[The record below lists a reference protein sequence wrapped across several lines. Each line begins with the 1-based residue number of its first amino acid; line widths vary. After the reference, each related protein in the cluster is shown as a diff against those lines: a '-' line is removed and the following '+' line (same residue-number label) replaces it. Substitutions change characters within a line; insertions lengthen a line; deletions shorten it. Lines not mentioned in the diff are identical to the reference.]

1 MIYAEKMVNLVERS
15 CIKGLN
21 SNYWFFAENNK
32 AMTTQTTG
40 WKSAFTAF
48 LDRRA
53 LIMLFLGFSAG
64 VPILLIFSSLSLWL
78 GEAGISKSAVTFFS
92 WAALGYSFKFVW
104 APLIDELPV
113 PFLTKALGRRRA
125 WLLIAQILIV
135 CAICIMAFSDPALGQ
150 LHLQQMALGAVL
162 LGFSAATQDIVIDA
176 YRIELAETQMQT
188 VLAATYNAGYRIGMI
203 VAGAGALFLAAY
215 LGTAKGNYIY
225 DAWKWTYLA
234 MAAVM
239 LVGIIT
245 TLSIREPQVD
255 RVRKTYIRSDYFRL
269 VGVFF
274 VAVISFVLSYV
285 YSGNLV
291 SMLTEQFAIQD
302 TFALFTFE
310 SLRFIGSGAVAFG
323 VGAALVK
330 LGAVNREMAY
340 ETWVNPVA
348 DFFKRYGLKLALV
361 LLLLIG
367 FYRVSD
373 IIAGVISNVF
383 YQDMNFSKEQIAEAV
398 KVYGVIFS
406 LLGGFLGGLLAQKMN
421 IMKLMFVGAIL
432 ACSTN
437 LIFIGLVKSGQQ
449 LNPVDIQVGQQRYQA
464 DTDEVGYWKVKVPVQ
479 VLADAKQIQVQAA
492 YANANTT
499 DSTVSLSMP
508 YLLQTS
514 GNAQLQILPIT
525 GDNTLHAN
533 EEGSIVVRGQYVGE
547 ALQDNQKIIYELND
561 ERFEAKLEEQGVFS
575 TAIPAEKLKSAP
587 AHLISAVLME
597 DERAVQQVTHVYQ
610 TSNDAKNTKML
621 DVDIQ
626 PLVPVDVNRNT
637 DIEVTG
643 KVIKPYSDAWLYFA
657 IIVDNLAAG
666 LAGAAFIAFLSS
678 LTSVSFT
685 AVQYAI
691 FSSLMTLTPKILG
704 GYSGTI
710 VTNIGYPN
718 FFLMTTLI
726 GIPIL
731 ILVVWVGKLL
741 GEHQQQS
748 GNKDE

>member
-1 MIYAEKMVNLVERS
+1 
-15 CIKGLN
+15 
-21 SNYWFFAENNK
+21 
-32 AMTTQTTG
+32 MTTQTTG

-135 CAICIMAFSDPALGQ
+135 TAISIMAFSDPALGQ
-150 LHLQQMALGAVL
+150 AHLQQMALGAVL

-188 VLAATYNAGYRIGMI
+188 VLASTYNAGYRIGMI

-245 TLSIREPQVD
+245 TLVIREPQVD
-255 RVRKTYIRSDYFRL
+255 RARKDYQRSDYFRL

-285 YSGNLV
+285 YSGDLV
-291 SMLTEQFAIQD
+291 SSFTEQWAIQD
-302 TFALFTFE
+302 TFALFCFE
-310 SLRFIGSGAVAFG
+310 ALRFIGSGAVAFG
-323 VGAALVK
+323 VGTILVK
-330 LGAVNREMAY
+330 MGAVNKQMAF

-348 DFFKRYGLKLALV
+348 DFFDRYGLKLALV

-383 YQDMNFSKEQIAEAV
+383 YQDLNFSKEQIAEAV

-437 LIFIGLVKSGQQ
+437 LIFIGLVKSGEKLGQ
-449 LNPVDIQVGQQRYQA
+449 VEVQVGQQTFRA
-464 DTDEVGYWKVKVPVQ
+464 DTDEVGYWKLNVPTT
-479 VLADAKQIQVQAA
+479 AFKEAEQIQVRAHYLNHPADAVQV
-492 YANANTT
+492 N
-499 DSTVSLSMP
+499 LP
-508 YLLQTS
+508 YLQQNAS
-514 GNAQLQILPIT
+514 QAAQLQLLPVT
-525 GDNTLHAN
+525 TDNLISAN
-533 EEGSIVVRGQYVGE
+533 EQENSIVVRGQYLGPDLTAE
-547 ALQDNQKIIYELND
+547 QKIVLELNGD
-561 ERFEAKLEEQGVFS
+561 KFDAKLDEERVFS
-575 TAIPAEKLKSAP
+575 AAIPAEKLITAP
-587 AHLISAVLME
+587 VKRINASLMQQEQPIVTQQHSYAVDLS
-597 DERAVQQVTHVYQ
+597 Q
-610 TSNDAKNTKML
+610 TQANPMDI
-621 DVDIQ
+621 DIQ
-626 PLVPVDVNRNT
+626 PITIGTGENVE
-637 DIEVTG
+637 IQG
-643 KVIKPYSDAWLYFA
+643 KVIKPYSSWWLYFA

-731 ILVVWVGKLL
+731 ILVVWVAKLL
-741 GEHQQQS
+741 GEHQKQS
-748 GNKDE
+748 VNKDD